1 MRTDYKKRALVRS
14 VGLAW
19 AGQKP
24 IIGITP
30 NWVRIVS
37 RYVNVMK
44 VDHRYVRGVKFLYTA
59 NIDFGIV
66 WSSPHLCHSISHAV
80 DDYEDESGHLVNV
93 ASGEPGTKKRRW
105 SSERERALIGVQG
118 CLSSS

>member
-1 MRTDYKKRALVRS
+1 MRTDYKKRALVWS

-19 AGQKP
+19 PGQKP

-44 VDHRYVRGVKFLYTA
+44 VDPGYVSGVNFLYTPDVDYVCHIISSIA
-59 NIDFGIV
+59 
-66 WSSPHLCHSISHAV
+66 WSSPHQYLMLLMIMRMRV
-80 DDYEDESGHLVNV
+80 DILSMLPLASLAPKSEDGHQ
-93 ASGEPGTKKRRW
+93 T
-105 SSERERALIGVQG
+105 EREP
-118 CLSSS
+118 